1 MNIFIF
7 NNLDLESG
15 ILIINGSLK
24 KINIHELVNADDTLF
39 VLPNEFLHFI
49 EFKHDLKNN
58 QNIHASILNNISTL
72 HEDNENLTVLNTSNK
87 YHFFTTNKEKLEKVK
102 NVFSKFNA
110 KISITS
116 DLLFFKEAFNQNC
129 SYSNSV
135 YLIESDEAVKLSEKS
150 FNLLDETSE
159 LKNVSDSAKPK
170 LEIVT
175 GNNNKAEAKIAGIT
189 PAVFIFSGK

>member
-135 YLIESDEAVKLSEKS
+135 YLIKSDEAVKLSEKS
-150 FNLLDETSE
+150 FNLLD
-159 LKNVSDSAKPK
+159 
-170 LEIVT
+170 
-175 GNNNKAEAKIAGIT
+175 
-189 PAVFIFSGK
+189 